1 MSLEKRVFTPSQSKA
16 ISHTGSDL
24 LISAGAGSGKTATLT
39 QRIIEKILNGSD
51 ITKMLVVTFTKEA
64 ANELKSRITLAIA
77 NELKGDPQN
86 EHLRTQIVKMSSA
99 DVSTIHSFCLKVI
112 RPNFDKL
119 SIDSDF
125 RIGEENE
132 IDTIKNE
139 AMSEVIDS
147 FYEAEIPDSDFLIV
161 SDCYSQLSREDA
173 LDEKLLTLYNQLAS
187 TSLFLDTLLLSQG
200 SAGEFMESPFGKVLL
215 GEIERFVKHY
225 IPIYESIIN
234 DILNLDGTPKFLE
247 AFTSDLDYLKR
258 LENELAHP
266 KYSTFKGIFDS
277 YEAITLRGLKD
288 SNIDGAFAKTIREK
302 FKKIMKEQFK
312 ESLFIA
318 SEESLDAS
326 FKQNSKICGA
336 MHKILTK
343 FNEEFSLKKRK
354 YGICDF
360 NDIERLAYKLL
371 VDENGKPTDIARKI
385 SDEYDEIYIDEYQD
399 TNSVQDA
406 IFNSIS
412 KNNRFMVGDIK
423 QSIYRFRSAE
433 PEIFSGY
440 RTSFEDITTKNS
452 DTSLGKTIFMSE
464 NFRCDQSVI
473 NFTNDVSSYL
483 FFNSSGIPYKEQ
495 DNLIY
500 KKKNPDGYVGAPCEV
515 RLLDRAL
522 LDEDNEES
530 HEVLQA
536 RYVAKR
542 IYNML
547 NYERLPDGRPI
558 KPKDIAILLRKG
570 RHKSFYIEAL
580 SELGIF
586 AEYIDDVKF
595 FEKPHILLLLS
606 LLNVIDNPYR
616 DSYLAGALHSP
627 IFGFTLDELIKIR
640 RKSKDAASLYAALSS
655 YTGDSSIEEKIASFT
670 MRIEEMRKAA
680 LKMNAYEAVS
690 YVMSQSGLIS
700 SANGSERKDL
710 IRFYNQAREY
720 EKSSFKGLYKFLC
733 YIESIKDAN
742 AKETVFTN
750 PDSCIRIMSVHA
762 SKGLEFEIC
771 FLCNLETGFTL
782 QDTKEPIIFER
793 HLGIAGYVGNTGSL
807 VKYNTL
813 LRKCA
818 ALAIDKA
825 TKDEEMRVLYVAM
838 TRARTRLIATASSQ
852 NASKQLET
860 IKSLAPF
867 TTENY
872 IYSQK
877 SHIDYI
883 LNALYMP
890 REYVDFDIVDP
901 NTLTEISQGEYDTIN
916 EINEENVEA
925 SRKILR
931 ERFEYKYEYEYLSKL
946 PSKLSVSKLRPNILD
961 ETDNDE
967 IDVLKPLEALP
978 RFLSNETELIKASDR
993 GTATHI
999 FMQFCDF
1006 ERLVSNGFEAELK
1019 RLLECSF
1026 ISSKDAELINGEHI
1040 KKFISSDLLRAILKS
1055 KKVYREFRFNVMLP
1069 ATGLSEDERVANEN
1083 VLVQGVIDSVFEDEN
1098 GKLVLVDYK
1107 TDSVTEQ
1114 NYIEVLTKR
1123 HKTQLSYYK
1132 KAIELMFEKPVSA
1145 TYVYSV
1151 PLGKVVEL

>member
-1 MSLEKRVFTPSQSKA
+1 MSMEKRVFTPSQSKA
-16 ISHTGSDL
+16 ISHTGSDI

-39 QRIIEKILNGSD
+39 QRIIEKILNGAD

-77 NELKGDPQN
+77 NELKNDPQN
-86 EHLRTQIVKMSSA
+86 EHLRAQIVKMSSA

-132 IDTIKNE
+132 IATIKSE
-139 AMSEVIDS
+139 AMSEVVDS
-147 FYEAEIPDSDFLIV
+147 FYEAEAPDSDFLIV

-173 LDEKLLTLYNQLAS
+173 LDEKLLNLYNQLSS
-187 TSLFLDTLLLSQG
+187 TALFLDTLLLSQKTEG
-200 SAGEFMESPFGKVLL
+200 DFMSCPFGKVLF
-215 GEIERFVKHY
+215 GEIERFVKQY
-225 IPIYESIIN
+225 IPIYQSIID
-234 DILNLDGTPKFLE
+234 DILRLDGTPKFLE

-258 LENELAHP
+258 LENALLCP
-266 KYSTFKGIFDS
+266 KYSIFKGIFDS

-312 ESLFIA
+312 ESLFLA

-326 FKQNSKICGA
+326 FTQNSKICSA

-371 VDENGKPTDIARKI
+371 VDENGKPTDIAKKI
-385 SDEYDEIYIDEYQD
+385 SDQYDEIYIDEYQD

-412 KNNRFMVGDIK
+412 KSNRFMVGDIK

-433 PEIFSGY
+433 PEIFSAY
-440 RTSFEDITTKNS
+440 RTSFEDITTENS

-473 NFTNDVSSYL
+473 NFTNDVSSYM
-483 FFNSSGIPYKEQ
+483 FFNSSGIPYNKQ

-500 KKKNPDGYVGAPCEV
+500 KKKNPDGYTGAPCEI

-522 LDEDNEES
+522 LEEDSEEN

-547 NYERLPDGRPI
+547 NGQRLPNGNPI
-558 KPKDIAILLRKG
+558 KPNDIAILLRKG

-580 SELGIF
+580 YNLGIS
-586 AEYIDDVKF
+586 AEYIDDIKF

-606 LLNVIDNPYR
+606 ILNVIDNPYR

-627 IFGFTLDELIKIR
+627 IFGFTLDDLIKIR
-640 RKSKDAASLYAALSS
+640 RKSKDATSLYSALLS
-655 YTGDSSIEEKIASFT
+655 YTAEPSIEEKIASFECK
-670 MRIEEMRKAA
+670 IDQMRKEV
-680 LKMNAYEAVS
+680 LKMNAYEAVA
-690 YVMSQSGLIS
+690 YVMRESGLIS
-700 SANGSERKDL
+700 SSSVNERKDL

-720 EKSSFKGLYKFLC
+720 EKNSFKGLYKFLS

-750 PDSCIRIMSVHA
+750 PDNCVRIMSVHA

-818 ALAIDKA
+818 ALAIDKS
-825 TKDEEMRVLYVAM
+825 TKDEEMRVLYVSM
-838 TRARTRLIATASSQ
+838 TRARTKLIATASSL

-901 NTLTEISQGEYDTIN
+901 NTLTEVGRGEYEATN
-916 EINEENVEA
+916 EIDEEKVE
-925 SRKILR
+925 RNRQMLK

-967 IDVLKPLEALP
+967 IDVLKPLESLP
-978 RFLSNETELIKASDR
+978 KFLANETELVKSSDR

-1006 ERLVSNGFEAELK
+1006 EKLVTSGFEAELK
-1019 RLLECSF
+1019 RLLEYSF
-1026 ISSKDAELINGEHI
+1026 ISSKDAELINGKHI
-1040 KKFISSDLLRAILKS
+1040 KKFIDSNLLKAILRS

-1069 ATGLSEDERVANEN
+1069 ATGLSEDERVANEK

-1098 GKLVLVDYK
+1098 GNLVLVDYK

-1114 NYIEVLTKR
+1114 NYIEVLTRK

-1132 KAIELMFEKPVSA
+1132 KAIELMFERPVSA
-1145 TYVYSV
+1145 TYIYSV